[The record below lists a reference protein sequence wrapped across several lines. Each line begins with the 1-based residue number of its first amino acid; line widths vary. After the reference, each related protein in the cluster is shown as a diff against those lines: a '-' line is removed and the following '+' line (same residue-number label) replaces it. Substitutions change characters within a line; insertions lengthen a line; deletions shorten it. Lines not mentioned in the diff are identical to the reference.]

1 MKRAF
6 IARRVVT
13 CDPIRA
19 TTEDPLGVVEDG
31 CVVIDGGR
39 IVWVGKQVDNALLTT
54 HTHDAGA
61 LLTPALVDAH
71 THAAWVGSR
80 HAEYEVRMR
89 GGDYVQIAA
98 AGGGIASTQR
108 AVAAASEDELA
119 ATLEARLRRMAS
131 LGVGTVEVK
140 SGYGLLPKE
149 ELKLLVAIA
158 RVAALPS
165 MPRVVATY
173 LALHALPKEWVD
185 RRDEY
190 VEAACDLCAEVGARK
205 LASFVDAYVDPHAF
219 TVAEA
224 RKLGKAANKHG
235 LGVRLHVG
243 QFGDVKGAELAEE
256 LGAASADH
264 LEHVSDEGLAALAR
278 GGVTAGL
285 LPVASF
291 TLGQAPPP
299 VARMRE
305 LGVAIVVASDSN
317 PGTAPTE
324 SLPLA
329 MALAIRSYG
338 LSVSETL
345 LGATRHAAR
354 SLRVS
359 TGVIAP
365 GNAADFA
372 SWDLPHEACIVQPW
386 GVARTR
392 FVWRDGEAISQ
403 LAERDL

>member
-1 MKRAF
+1 MSVA
-6 IARRVVT
+6 IVARRMVT
-13 CDPIRA
+13 CDAARA
-19 TTEDPLGVVEDG
+19 TSADPLGVIEDA
-31 CVVIDGGR
+31 CVVIDDGR
-39 IVWVGKQVDNALLTT
+39 VLWVGKQADNTLDTET
-54 HTHDAGA
+54 THDAGP

-71 THAAWVGSR
+71 THAAWAGSR

-119 ATLEARLRRMAS
+119 VTLEARLRRMAA

-140 SGYGLLPKE
+140 SGYGLLPAE
-149 ELKLLVAIA
+149 ELKLLLAIA
-158 RVAALPS
+158 RVAKLPK

-173 LALHALPKEWVD
+173 LALHALPKDWVD

-190 VEAACDLCAEVGARK
+190 VDRACDLCAEVAERK

-224 RKLGKAANKHG
+224 RKLGLAAKKHR

-264 LEHVSDEGLAALAR
+264 LEHVSDEGIAALAR

-291 TLGQAPPP
+291 TLRQAPPP
-299 VARMRE
+299 VARIRE
-305 LGVAIVVASDSN
+305 LGVSIVVASDSN

-329 MALAIRSYG
+329 MALAVRSYG
-338 LSVSETL
+338 LSISEAL

-354 SLRVS
+354 SLRLP
-359 TGVIAP
+359 TGAITP
-365 GNAADFA
+365 GNAADFT
-372 SWDLPHEACIVQPW
+372 SWDLPHEACIMQPW

-392 FVWRDGEAISQ
+392 VVWRDGEVISK
-403 LAERDL
+403 LGERDL